1 MNALRCLA
9 MRWQVARWTNHLWL
23 SQKGM
28 PRIGVLMALLL
39 VFTCA
44 TGQAQAQQAVPALT
58 GHVVDTTG
66 TLAQAQREAL
76 EARLTAFEQAR
87 GAQVVLLLVPS
98 TQPEDIAS
106 YANRVA
112 NTWKIGRRE
121 IGDGLLLIVAVQ
133 DRKLRIEVAKTLE
146 GAIPDL
152 AAKRIIDEAIT
163 PRFKQGD
170 YAGGLDAG
178 VTRITALIDGE
189 GLPEPA
195 MAGVKPSGDFDWM
208 QLGLFLFIAVPVVGA
223 VSKKILGSR
232 LGAVATGGVAGV
244 IAMVLTASLL
254 IAGLAGLAAL
264 VFTLVQNTP
273 GQRGSGWRS
282 GGGNNA
288 GWGHGGGG
296 FGGGGGG
303 GGFGSG
309 GGGDFGGGGASG
321 DW

>member
-1 MNALRCLA
+1 MNALNRLLA
-9 MRWQVARWTNHLWL
+9 QWQATHLSAWQRVLIGLCRSGLQSALWL
-23 SQKGM
+23 ACLFAIS
-28 PRIGVLMALLL
+28 L
-39 VFTCA
+39 
-44 TGQAQAQQAVPALT
+44 AQAQQAVPALT
-58 GHVVDTTG
+58 GHVVDTAG

-76 EARLTAFEQAR
+76 NARLTAFEQAR
-87 GAQVVLLLVPS
+87 GSQVVLLLVPS

-112 NTWKIGRRE
+112 NTWKIGRKD
-121 IGDGLLLIVAVQ
+121 IGDGLLVIVAVQ

-178 VTRITALIDGE
+178 VTRIMALITGE
-189 GLPEPA
+189 ALPEPPKTGA
-195 MAGVKPSGDFDWM
+195 QPTGEFDWM
-208 QLGLFLFIAVPVVGA
+208 QLGIFMFIAVPVVGA
-223 VSKKILGSR
+223 VTKSIFGNR
-232 LGAVATGGVAGV
+232 LGAVATGGIAGV
-244 IAMVLTASLL
+244 ITMVLTASLL
-254 IAGLAGLAAL
+254 IAGLAGVVAL
-264 VFTLVQNTP
+264 VFTLVQNIL
-273 GQRGSGWRS
+273 GKRGSGGRGTS
-282 GGGNNA
+282 
-288 GWGHGGGG
+288 WGHGGGG
-296 FGGGGGG
+296 FGGGGGGSFG